1 MNKIQKISLVGTLI
15 AGTALCVA
23 LPLTSCSTTIEET
36 VIPPVVEPPTG
47 EPAIPVIP
55 AKRVITA
62 YKSNGESK
70 VFEISKIKY
79 GVSGSLLNKKTKEI
93 IELSFISNEDNINI
107 TSVDGLINSNYYITN
122 EVFSD
127 LYRPSNRDDLGNII
141 IPDEIKIID
150 EVNGYNFNGSK
161 CVFVLEAY
169 DCISSH
175 CEFQTELNG
184 DDTYYNFHDIFRAEW
199 YRNAELGIAD
209 FYIYIRDDLGNI
221 INGKKITVQTGVSW
235 DYGSWS
241 CGAYFPVEPIYV

>member
-1 MNKIQKISLVGTLI
+1 MRRNKLITLGLLLVSSI
-15 AGTALCVA
+15 AITAPL
-23 LPLTSCSTTIEET
+23 LTSCSTTIEET

-169 DCISSH
+169 DCTSFY

>member
-1 MNKIQKISLVGTLI
+1 MRRNKLITLGLLLVSSI
-15 AGTALCVA
+15 AITAPL
-23 LPLTSCSTTIEET
+23 LTSCSTTLEET
-36 VIPPVVEPPTG
+36 VVPPVVEPPTG

-127 LYRPSNRDDLGNII
+127 LYRPSNI

-169 DCISSH
+169 DCISFH
-175 CEFQTELNG
+175 CKFQTRLNG

-221 INGKKITVQTGVSW
+221 INGKKITVQVGVSW